1 MIETGKTMNR
11 TTRSKALTEENLDVF
26 EKYRIFVAT
35 NGFCSKLYTKIR
47 KNIDINKY
55 LINNQIDSLN
65 KCVQR
70 LAVSGGQS
78 VWCVPVPG
86 SN

>member
-1 MIETGKTMNR
+1 MVETGKTMNR

-47 KNIDINKY
+47 KKEDGSKVWSKKKRFLHIINI
-55 LINNQIDSLN
+55 
-65 KCVQR
+65 
-70 LAVSGGQS
+70 
-78 VWCVPVPG
+78 
-86 SN
+86 

>member
-1 MIETGKTMNR
+1 MIETGKTMDR

-47 KNIDINKY
+47 KKEDGSKVGNKKKK
-55 LINNQIDSLN
+55 IFTHH
-65 KCVQR
+65 
-70 LAVSGGQS
+70 
-78 VWCVPVPG
+78 
-86 SN
+86 